1 MWARPRPC
9 AKPRGAW
16 RVKERK
22 TPAESAP
29 RLYTVAPDVPFL
41 DTLAR
46 AILGGDLPDS
56 GWKPPG
62 KLDLSGWTILLPT
75 RRAVPALREAFL
87 RLCGD
92 TAMLLPRI
100 RPLGDVDEDAL
111 VLSAPQDMG
120 SDAELALSLPPA
132 IGAMERRLALTKLI
146 LSWSRLKSQRA
157 DDEGF
162 RTPAT
167 PAQAS
172 SLAVQLGALMDEFDI
187 EQADWDRLKTL
198 VPEQFAD
205 HWQTTI
211 DFLEIVTKHWPRHL
225 DEQGKMGPYAR
236 SDALMAA
243 ETERLLSNPPEYP
256 VIAAGSTATRP
267 ATAALL
273 EAVAMLPNG
282 AVVLPGLDLDLDEE
296 SWEAIAGPVP
306 HPEHPQYGMNKFLT
320 RLGVTRADVIA
331 LGSTAMEGR
340 VQIISEAMRPAGM
353 TQKWLDFAGGADRG
367 AMGRALEGVTRI
379 DAPTEQ
385 EEAEVISL
393 LLRNAVEEPGRIA
406 ALVTPDRTLARRVS
420 VRLEKW
426 KLKVDDSAGTPLD
439 KTMPGSFMD
448 ALAEASG
455 RDFAPVPL
463 LGLLKHPLTRLGRE
477 GADMRRA
484 ARHLELI
491 ALRQPAM
498 GKGLKAHRDAVAR
511 VRSHLQEGRRVHPAI
526 RRLKPE
532 DWKRVAELLDDLE
545 AAVLPLME
553 FFKAPDE
560 DCLLGDLVRAHLQTG
575 EALSND
581 EAASSARLWRGEAGE
596 ALAGLYESLLSAD
609 GADLEIAPRDYAELY
624 RSFVAGVAVRPRA
637 PTHPRIHIW
646 GPLEARLQRPDMV
659 VLGGLNEG
667 VWPATP
673 DTDPW
678 LSRPM
683 RASMGLP
690 APERRIGLSA
700 HDVAQLM
707 GVGEVYLTRAQKIGG
722 APSVPSRW
730 LLRLDAVLDALDL
743 QDALKPAQPWL
754 GWARARDAVETVNP
768 VPAPAPC
775 PPVSARPT
783 RLSVTRIEAWIANP
797 YAIFARDIL
806 KIVKLDELAGEPGAA
821 LKGTLVHDALQR
833 FTQSYPDR
841 LPNDIAAELMRHATA
856 LFDEFGDHARIEA
869 FWRGQLAVFARW
881 FEATEPGRRRGVEKV
896 LAEVPGKLT
905 LDGAQGFTLSAVADR
920 IDLGEDG
927 TLRIY
932 DYKTGGVPTPKN
944 VDEIKAPQL
953 SLEAVIARGG
963 GFEDISAAQVSRL
976 VYIRARGY
984 GEGGEER
991 DAGKKVSV
999 QDLADDALEHLQNLV
1014 KAYADEAQP
1023 YTALRRAEF
1032 RNSAQYRY
1040 DDYAHLARLQ
1050 EWQAG
1055 GGED

>member
-46 AILGGDLPDS
+46 SILDGDLPDS
-56 GWKPPG
+56 VGKPPG
-62 KLDLSGWTILLPT
+62 KLELARWTILLPT
-75 RRAVPALREAFL
+75 RRAVPALRDAFL
-87 RLCGD
+87 RIADD

-111 VLSAPQDMG
+111 TLSAPQDMG

-132 IGAMERRLALTKLI
+132 IGPMERRLALTKLI
-146 LSWSRLKSQRA
+146 LSWSRLKAARA

-172 SLAVQLGALMDEFDI
+172 SLAMQLGALMDKFDI
-187 EQADWDRLKTL
+187 EQADWERLKTL
-198 VPEQFAD
+198 IPEQFAD
-205 HWQTTI
+205 HWQTTL
-211 DFLEIVTKHWPRHL
+211 DFLEIVTKHWPNHL
-225 DEQGKMGPYAR
+225 AEQGLMSPYAR

-273 EAVAMLPNG
+273 KAVAMLPNG
-282 AVVLPGLDLDLDEE
+282 AVVLPGLDLDLDED
-296 SWEAIAGPVP
+296 SWHEIAGPVP
-306 HPEHPQYGMNKFLT
+306 HPEHPQFGMNQFLT
-320 RLGVTRADVIA
+320 RLGMTRADVMA

-340 VQIISEAMRPAGM
+340 VRIISEAMRPAGT
-353 TQKWLDFAGGADRG
+353 TQKWPGFAKSADRG
-367 AMGRALEGVTRI
+367 AMAHQLEGVTRI

-385 EEAEVISL
+385 DEAEVISL

-420 VRLEKW
+420 VLLGKW
-426 KLKVDDSAGTPLD
+426 NLTVDDSAGTPLD
-439 KTMPGSFMD
+439 KTRQASFMD
-448 ALAEASG
+448 ALAEAAST
-455 RDFAPVPL
+455 DFAPVPL

-477 GADMRRA
+477 PADMRRA

-498 GKGLKAHRDAVAR
+498 GKGLKAHREAVAW
-511 VRSHLQEGRRVHPAI
+511 VRSHLQEGRRVHPALK
-526 RRLKPE
+526 RLEPG
-532 DWKRVAELLDDLE
+532 DWNSVGKLLDDLE
-545 AAVLPLME
+545 QAVLPLAE
-553 FFKAPDE
+553 FLKAPNKDYRLVE
-560 DCLLGDLVRAHLQTG
+560 LVRAHVQAG
-575 EALSND
+575 QAFASD
-581 EAASSARLWRGEAGE
+581 ENASFASMWRGEAGE
-596 ALAGLYESLLSAD
+596 ALAGLYESLLTAD

-646 GPLEARLQRPDMV
+646 GTWEARLQRPDMV

-673 DTDPW
+673 ETGPW

-707 GVGEVYLTRAQKIGG
+707 GVSEVYLTRAKKVGG

-730 LLRLDAVLDALDL
+730 LLRLGAVLDALDL

-754 GWARARDAVETVNP
+754 EWARARDAVETVIP

-806 KIVKLDELAGEPGAA
+806 KLTKLDELAGEPGAA

-856 LFDEFGDHARIEA
+856 LFDEFGDHARIET

-881 FEATEPGRRRGVEKV
+881 FEATEPGRRRGVERV
-896 LAEVPGKLT
+896 FAEVPGKLT

-927 TLRIY
+927 TLSIY
-932 DYKTGGVPTPKN
+932 DYKTGGIPTPKN
-944 VDEIKAPQL
+944 VEETKAPQL
-953 SLEAVIARGG
+953 PLEAVIARGG
-963 GFEDISAAQVSRL
+963 GFEGLSAGKVSRL

-999 QDLADDALEHLQNLV
+999 HDLADDALEHLENLV

>member
-1 MWARPRPC
+1 MN
-9 AKPRGAW
+9 KSKTQGA
-16 RVKERK
+16 
-22 TPAESAP
+22 SAP

-46 AILGGDLPDS
+46 TILGGDLPVA
-56 GWKPPG
+56 GGKPPG

-75 RRAVPALREAFL
+75 RRAVPALREAYL

-111 VLSAPQDMG
+111 ILSAPPGAG
-120 SDAELALSLPPA
+120 SDAELALSLAPA
-132 IGAMERRLALTKLI
+132 IGPMERRMALTKLI
-146 LSWSRLKSQRA
+146 LSWSRLNAGRV

-187 EQADWDRLKTL
+187 EQTDWESLKTL
-198 VPEQFAD
+198 VPEQFSD
-205 HWQTTI
+205 HWQVTL
-211 DFLEIVTKHWPRHL
+211 DFLKIVTEHWPRHL
-225 DEQGKMGPYAR
+225 EEQGLMAPYAR
-236 SDALMAA
+236 HDALMAA
-243 ETERLLSNPPEYP
+243 ETKRLLSSPPDGP

-273 EAVAMLPNG
+273 KAVAMLPNG
-282 AVVLPGLDLDLDEE
+282 AVVLPGLDLDLDEG
-296 SWEAIAGPVP
+296 SWQAITAPVP
-306 HPEHPQYGMNKFLT
+306 HPEHPQFGMNQFLAH
-320 RLGVTRADVIA
+320 LGVTRADVMA
-331 LGSTAMEGR
+331 LGTTAMEGR
-340 VQIISEAMRPAGM
+340 VQIISEAMRPAGT
-353 TQKWLDFAGGADRG
+353 TQKWLTFAQSADRG
-367 AMGRALEGVTRI
+367 AIAHALEGVTRI
-379 DAPTEQ
+379 EAPTEQ
-385 EEAEVISL
+385 DEAEVISL
-393 LLRNAVEEPGRIA
+393 LLRNAVEEPGRSA

-426 KLKVDDSAGTPLD
+426 KLAVEDSAGTPLG
-439 KTMPGSFMD
+439 KTLPGSFMD

-455 RDFAPVPL
+455 SDFAPVPL

-477 GADMRRA
+477 PADMRRA

-498 GKGLKAHRDAVAR
+498 GKGLEAHREAVAR
-511 VRSHLQEGRRVHPAI
+511 VRSHLQEGRRVHPAL

-532 DWKRVAELLDDLE
+532 DWNSVGKLLDDLDK
-545 AAVLPLME
+545 AVLTLAE
-553 FFKAPDE
+553 FLKTPDKG
-560 DCLLGDLVRAHLQTG
+560 CRLVDLVRAHVQAG
-575 EALSND
+575 EAFAAD
-581 EAASSARLWRGEAGE
+581 EGASFASLWRGEAGE
-596 ALAGLYESLLSAD
+596 ALAGLFESLLYSD
-609 GADLEIAPRDYAELY
+609 GADLEIAPREYAELY

-673 DTDPW
+673 ETDPW

-683 RASMGLP
+683 RASIGLP

-707 GVGEVYLTRAQKIGG
+707 GVGEVYLTRAQKVGG

-730 LLRLDAVLDALDL
+730 LLRLGAVLDALEL
-743 QDALKPAQPWL
+743 KDALKPEQPWL
-754 GWARARDAVETVNP
+754 EWARTRDAVETVEP
-768 VPAPAPC
+768 VPAPAPR

-806 KIVKLDELAGEPGAA
+806 KLTKLDELAFEPGAA

-841 LPNDIAAELMRHATA
+841 LPDAIAAELMRHATA
-856 LFDEFGDHARIEA
+856 LFAEFGNYARITA
-869 FWRGQLAVFARW
+869 FWRGQLAVFAHW
-881 FEATEPGRRRGVEKV
+881 FEATEPGRRRGVERV
-896 LAEVPGKLT
+896 FAEVPGKLI
-905 LDGAQGFTLSAVADR
+905 LDGAEGFILSAVADR

-944 VDEIKAPQL
+944 VDETKAPQL
-953 SLEAVIARGG
+953 SLEAVIAQAG
-963 GFEDISAAQVSRL
+963 GFEEISAAPVSRL
-976 VYIRARGY
+976 AYIRARGY

-999 QDLADDALEHLQNLV
+999 HDLAGNALEHLENLV

-1023 YTALRRAEF
+1023 YTSLRRAGF
-1032 RNSAQYRY
+1032 DYRY